1 MVNPARYPKLNDVP
15 HDRPM
20 LTVYGKTAFGELIW
34 LAIPLIVI
42 ALVSFLR

>member
-1 MVNPARYPKLNDVP
+1 MVNPTRYPKLNDTP

-20 LTVYGKTAFGELIW
+20 LSVYGRSAFGELIW

-42 ALVSFLR
+42 ALVSLLR

>member
-1 MVNPARYPKLNDVP
+1 MVSSSRYPKLNDVP
-15 HDRPM
+15 HERPM
-20 LTVYGKTAFGELIW
+20 LAAYGNTAFGELIW